1 MSIFSTHVQM
11 SHFQNIS
18 DIADQWSQS
27 TDGWE
32 LLEDMDPGPRVVWSL
47 RLPRAAWVLKAWN
60 AAQVLDSVGTSV
72 GSRCLWSFS
81 LWT

>member
-47 RLPRAAWVLKAWN
+47 RLPRAAWVLKA
-60 AAQVLDSVGTSV
+60 
-72 GSRCLWSFS
+72 
-81 LWT
+81 